1 MGGTRPIGPRRM
13 TKETSERW
21 FSAQTHPVWVGVLD
35 EITLVRL
42 RFFTAFR
49 PEHPYP
55 PRLLDTEVPEVLDD
69 LCANVLQHIGTMDAF
84 VGCSESPLQLAY
96 FVAEYAPKSVFLAPD
111 ALFSRRTSHE
121 VLAVQEDGIRSLIQ
135 GYLLKQTG
143 ISSIPRLKIESVPLD
158 VM

>member
-1 MGGTRPIGPRRM
+1 M
-13 TKETSERW
+13 TKEESERW

-84 VGCSESPLQLAY
+84 VGGSGSPLQLAY
-96 FVAEYAPKSVFLAPD
+96 FVAEYAPKSVFLASD
-111 ALFSRRTSHE
+111 ASFPEPAS
-121 VLAVQEDGIRSLIQ
+121 QDDGLRSLVQ
-135 GYLLKQTG
+135 GFLLKQRG
-143 ISSIPRLKIESVPLD
+143 VSSIPRLKIESVFKDLI
-158 VM
+158 